1 VDHELKHN
9 LRLAPSLSEN
19 LGGGSL
25 SARTASRNGTPTEEN
40 YLGAS
45 TSWVEF
51 GEGTRAFLAVPQLG
65 NPPFSA
71 VILGHE
77 RYGLVQH
84 TLDLSA
90 KFARYGY
97 VCVAPDMAS
106 HWDGDK
112 AALNRG
118 DVRFPLS
125 EEQVKYYYSQS
136 LDFLLTEPRVNG
148 KRIAAMGVCKSGGYP
163 LLLNSVRSEVAA
175 NLMFYGGQTT
185 KEEVISE
192 VIAPILGVWGER
204 DHSISIESMRKFR
217 DNLDKHKKSYEF
229 KVLAEAP
236 HGWLNDTMPGRYRQ
250 PQAEM
255 AWAIMI
261 DFLNRVYAGGYPPN
275 RVRQKYDIDIA
286 DDYDFNKNV
295 RLE

>member
-1 VDHELKHN
+1 MDQESKHN
-9 LRLAPSLSEN
+9 P
-19 LGGGSL
+19 L
-25 SARTASRNGTPTEEN
+25 SASSLLENFDGSSSADADLKNGTPTVEK

-65 NPPFSA
+65 KAPFGA

-84 TLDLSA
+84 TLDLAA

-97 VCVAPDMAS
+97 VCIAPDMAS

-125 EEQVKYYYSQS
+125 EERIRYYYSQS
-136 LDFLLTEPRVNG
+136 LDFLLAEPRVNG

-163 LLLNSVRSEVAA
+163 LLLNSVRSELAA

-185 KEEVISE
+185 KEAVISE
-192 VIAPILGVWGER
+192 ISAPVLGVWGER

-250 PQAEM
+250 PQAEA

-261 DFLNRVYAGGYPPN
+261 GFLERVYAGGYPPN
-275 RVRQKYDIDIA
+275 RVRQKYDLDIGE
-286 DDYDFNKNV
+286 DYNFENNV

>member
-1 VDHELKHN
+1 VDHEVNHN
-9 LRLAPSLSEN
+9 RRLASSLSEN
-19 LGGGSL
+19 VGDGSL
-25 SARTASRNGTPTEEN
+25 SARTVSRNGTPTEEN

-65 NPPFSA
+65 NTPFGA

-84 TLDLSA
+84 TLDLAA

-118 DVRFPLS
+118 DVRFALS
-125 EEQVKYYYSQS
+125 EEQVKYYYGQS
-136 LDFLLTEPRVNG
+136 LDFLLTEPRVNR

-192 VIAPILGVWGER
+192 VSAPILGVWGEL

-217 DNLDKHKKSYEF
+217 DHLDKHNKSYEF

-250 PQAEM
+250 PQAEV

-275 RVRQKYDIDIA
+275 RVRQKYDLDIA

>member
-1 VDHELKHN
+1 
-9 LRLAPSLSEN
+9 
-19 LGGGSL
+19 
-25 SARTASRNGTPTEEN
+25 
-40 YLGAS
+40 
-45 TSWVEF
+45 VEF

-65 NPPFSA
+65 DPPFGA

-84 TLDLSA
+84 TLDLTA
-90 KFARYGY
+90 RFARYGY

-118 DVRFPLS
+118 DVRMPLS
-125 EEQVKYYYSQS
+125 DEQVKYYYGKS
-136 LDFLLTEPRVNG
+136 LDFLLSEPAVNG

-163 LLLNSVRSEVAA
+163 LLLNSVRAEVSA
-175 NLMFYGGQTT
+175 NLMFYGGQNTPQ
-185 KEEVISE
+185 E
-192 VIAPILGVWGER
+192 VIAAIKAPVLGVWGER
-204 DHSISIESMRKFR
+204 DHSISIDSMRRFR
-217 DNLDKHKKSYEF
+217 DTLERYNHSYEF
-229 KVLAEAP
+229 KVLADAP

-250 PQAEM
+250 PQAEA

-261 DFLNRVYAGGYPPN
+261 DFLNRVSGGGYSTG
-275 RVRQKYDIDIA
+275 RVRQNYELDIST
-286 DDYDFNKNV
+286 DYDFNRNV